1 LANASAS
8 NTALD
13 VVKGFLNG
21 AVQEEKFTDLE
32 KAVTDAQ
39 PVYDDV
45 VKALKDIQ
53 SGSAADMIEA
63 VALLGKAMEASKKVV
78 ADWDAAKTTDIA
90 RLEEMAALFKNP
102 KDLEVKVMTDI
113 KLYGQ
118 DIEAEVTTAIADLQ
132 AQRFYD
138 LGYQIGEAAFT
149 VLMGEPAQ
157 KWVKSTRMLQGITKS
172 FGGSFNFEALLV
184 CIYDEDNAALAFDM
198 AFQLLEEAIH
208 DKDLP
213 EAIGA
218 VIATIA
224 GYQQFVQ
231 GLPACRAIDTT
242 SWNYAGLKTITEDNH
257 KINFTMEQLQDTT
270 MWGDLVEAVMAY
282 KNGEFEKAG
291 EFFGKLMQK
300 VHPVKEDTL
309 FLY

>member
-1 LANASAS
+1 MFNKATLALIASAAAS

-90 RLEEMAALFKNP
+90 RLEEMAALFKDP
-102 KDLEVKVMTDI
+102 KQLEVKVMTDL

-118 DIEAEVTTAIADLQ
+118 DIQAEVTTAVADFQ

-149 VLMGEPAQ
+149 VLMGEPA
-157 KWVKSTRMLQGITKS
+157 
-172 FGGSFNFEALLV
+172 
-184 CIYDEDNAALAFDM
+184 
-198 AFQLLEEAIH
+198 
-208 DKDLP
+208 
-213 EAIGA
+213 
-218 VIATIA
+218 
-224 GYQQFVQ
+224 
-231 GLPACRAIDTT
+231 
-242 SWNYAGLKTITEDNH
+242 
-257 KINFTMEQLQDTT
+257 
-270 MWGDLVEAVMAY
+270 
-282 KNGEFEKAG
+282 
-291 EFFGKLMQK
+291 
-300 VHPVKEDTL
+300 
-309 FLY
+309 